1 MSDHIAHLAIC
12 DDTFRLALLHPNL
25 HDDFKKIMTQQR
37 DIAHMGA
44 ITRSADKWSA
54 DLIVWAREQQNS
66 DAPDPQTAQK
76 LAFVLG
82 ALTHR
87 SADRLT
93 KPITNCW
100 GHDVH
105 SSEADSGAGDA
116 NESKIVQDIF
126 IFKEV
131 YGAGAGDFSD
141 PFTRAVLQTPSESEA
156 HLEEYFRVLWRRA
169 LIAMYTIAP
178 DGDNIQPWL
187 SAFLNGLQTFP
198 KSLSQYAELAA
209 NWDNETVKKYLI
221 DKNFYRRDDVLIRLA
236 RDIQRGSTVTAQN
249 VLAGVAATD
258 QTHSRYARALAK
270 ALDYLV
276 AASELYDGEID
287 LEEGKERFDI
297 SVPELSLQN

>member
-12 DDTFRLALLHPNL
+12 DDTFRLALLHPNI
-25 HDDFKKIMTQQR
+25 HHDFKKIMAQQR

-54 DLIVWAREQQNS
+54 DLIVWAREQKHS

-87 SADRLT
+87 AADRLT

-100 GHDVH
+100 DGTNGG
-105 SSEADSGAGDA
+105 SA

-131 YGAGAGDFSD
+131 YGSGAGEFAD

-169 LIAMYTIAP
+169 LIAMHTIAP

-198 KSLSQYAELAA
+198 KSLHQYAELAA
-209 NWDNETVKKYLI
+209 NWESETIKKYLI
-221 DKNFYRRDDVLIRLA
+221 DKNFYNRDDVLIQMA

-249 VLAGVAATD
+249 VLDGVAATD
-258 QTHSRYARALAK
+258 KTHSRYARALAK
-270 ALDYLV
+270 ALEYLV
-276 AASELYDGEID
+276 AASELYAGEID
-287 LEEGKERFDI
+287 LDDGKQRFDI
-297 SVPELSLQN
+297 GVPELSLQE

>member
-12 DDTFRLALLHPNL
+12 DDTFRLALLHPQI
-25 HDDFKKIMTQQR
+25 HADFKKLMAQQR

-54 DLIVWAREQQNS
+54 DLIVWARQQNQS

-100 GHDVH
+100 D
-105 SSEADSGAGDA
+105 SSDNGSA

-131 YGAGAGDFSD
+131 YGSGVGENAD
-141 PFTRAVLQTPSESEA
+141 PFTRDVLSTPSESEA
-156 HLEEYFRVLWRRA
+156 HLEGYFRVLWRRA
-169 LIAMYTIAP
+169 LIAMHTIAP

-187 SAFLNGLQTFP
+187 TGFLNGLQTFP

-209 NWDNETVKKYLI
+209 NWESATVQKYLI
-221 DKNFYRRDDVLIRLA
+221 DKNFYRRDDVLIQLA
-236 RDIQRGSTVTAQN
+236 RDIQRGSTVTPQN
-249 VLAGVAATD
+249 VTDGVAATD
-258 QTHSRYARALAK
+258 KTHSRYARALAK

-276 AASELYDGEID
+276 AASELYADEID
-287 LEEGKERFDI
+287 LETGKERFDI
-297 SVPELSLQN
+297 GVPELSLQE